1 MLLSLS
7 LILLC
12 GLFLS
17 GLLHKLHLPG
27 LLGMLLAG
35 MILGPNGLNLI
46 HPSILVISKELR
58 QIALVIILMRA
69 GLSLDLK
76 DLKQIGS
83 SALWMTFIPASFEI
97 LAIVMLGPLL
107 LGLSIL
113 DSALLGAVLA
123 AVSPAVVV
131 PRMLKLMDEGYGKDH
146 HIPQLI
152 MAGASVD
159 DVYVIVLF
167 TSFLALSLGKGV
179 SFASFLDIPISLITG
194 IVTGILSGVFLIRLF
209 KLFHM
214 RDTVKVLILLSVS
227 FLYISFENTYGKLLP
242 FSAYIAVI
250 AMGAMILQKYGL
262 LAQRI
267 ALKFNK
273 AWVAAELFLFALVGA
288 AVDLGSIQGSILNI
302 ILLLVLA
309 LSIRMLGVF
318 GALLSSKLTNKE
330 KLFCAIAYIPKATVQ
345 AAIGAI
351 PLSMGLAS
359 GPLILSAAVLAILI
373 TAPLGAFAIDHSYQK
388 LLHQTK
394 EA

>member
-7 LILLC
+7 LILLL

-35 MILGPNGLNLI
+35 MILGPSGLNLI
-46 HPSILVISKELR
+46 HPSLLVISKELR

-76 DLKQIGS
+76 DLKQIGA

-97 LAIVMLGPLL
+97 LAIVILGPLL

-131 PRMLKLMDEGYGKDH
+131 PRMLKLMDEGYGKKH
-146 HIPQLI
+146 PIPQLI

-167 TSFLALSLGKGV
+167 TSFLALALGKGV

-194 IVTGILSGVFLIRLF
+194 VFTGIVSGVSLIGLF
-209 KLFHM
+209 KVFHM

-227 FLYISFENTYGKLLP
+227 FLFISFENSYGPLFP

-288 AVDLGSIQGSILNI
+288 AVDLTSLNGALLNVV
-302 ILLLVLA
+302 LLLLLA
-309 LSIRMLGVF
+309 LVIRMLGVF
-318 GALLSSKLTNKE
+318 VALLSSKLSMKE
-330 KLFCAIAYIPKATVQ
+330 KLFCALAYIPKATVQ

-351 PLSMGLAS
+351 PLSVGLPS
-359 GPLILSAAVLAILI
+359 GPIILSAAVLAILI
-373 TAPLGAFAIDHSYQK
+373 TAPLGAFSIDHSYQK
-388 LLHQTK
+388 LLEK